1 MRNEEIRAQRY
12 CADQLIM
19 KRLDRPRAHHTI
31 GRRKIDQIVVVNDER
46 SEAKLRSARPEPR
59 RVRLGN
65 ARASARPHP
74 RARRE
79 NLHGSRA
86 ELRGGIERPS
96 NVSSDRSVDA
106 DAEATVLPGRRLG
119 NRFRFGTIFVVY
131 VVGGFRADQWVSHSL
146 CKPWQE

>member
-46 SEAKLRSARPEPR
+46 SEAKLRSARP
-59 RVRLGN
+59 
-65 ARASARPHP
+65 HP

-79 NLHGSRA
+79 NLQRIRA

-106 DAEATVLPGRRLG
+106 DAEATVLPGRRL
-119 NRFRFGTIFVVY
+119 
-131 VVGGFRADQWVSHSL
+131 
-146 CKPWQE
+146 